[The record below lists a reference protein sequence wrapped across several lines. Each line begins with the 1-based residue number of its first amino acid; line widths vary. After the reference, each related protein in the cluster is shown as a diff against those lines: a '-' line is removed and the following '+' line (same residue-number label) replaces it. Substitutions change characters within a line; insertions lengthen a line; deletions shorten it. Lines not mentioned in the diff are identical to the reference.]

1 MLLNRTTW
9 MKRINTPPPH
19 THNLQKLNQE
29 GSEELSRLIRPR
41 ETEAAIRKFPLNTSP
56 ALDNLTG
63 EFYQTFWNDLTPL
76 LLRVSQKI

>member
-1 MLLNRTTW
+1 MLLKRTTW
-9 MKRINTPPPH
+9 MKLINTPPH
-19 THNLQKLNQE
+19 IHNLQKLNQE

-41 ETEAAIRKFPLNTSP
+41 ETEAAIRKFPLNTSR

-63 EFYQTFWNDLTPL
+63 EFHQTFWNDLTPR

>member
-1 MLLNRTTW
+1 MLLKRTTW
-9 MKRINTPPPH
+9 MKLINTPPH

-29 GSEELSRLIRPR
+29 ESEELSRWIRPS

-56 ALDNLTG
+56 VLDNLTG
-63 EFYQTFWNDLTPL
+63 GFYQTFWNDIKPL

>member
-1 MLLNRTTW
+1 MLLKRTTW
-9 MKRINTPPPH
+9 MKLINTPPH
-19 THNLQKLNQE
+19 IHNLQKLNQE

-41 ETEAAIRKFPLNTSP
+41 ETEAAIRKFPLNTSR

-63 EFYQTFWNDLTPL
+63 EFHQTFWNDLTPL

>member
-1 MLLNRTTW
+1 MLLKRTTW
-9 MKRINTPPPH
+9 MKLINTPPH
-19 THNLQKLNQE
+19 IHNLQKLNQE

-76 LLRVSQKI
+76 LLLSLIHI